1 MPKMDEWI
9 DETIKEPLTDSAK
22 QLYDQLNG
30 KTEDLKTLVNDN
42 PKKALSIMSIPAFLS
57 LFCLSL
63 NGLVDI
69 IFVSEC
75 GEGSLIGVGIIQSI
89 FTIMVGFGAGL
100 SVATNSSLSYAISK
114 YVSKKKVCKIVNN
127 SIILTLIIG
136 VMLSILLILILKP
149 LLMALHIHE
158 FALDDAFTYGYV
170 LFAGNVFFFFSSVI
184 PAILKAEGEIIKTTY
199 ALTST
204 SILNIILDYILI
216 KVLGYGV
223 FGAAIATVTCSA
235 ICGCILLYF
244 IIKSKNI
251 PFSFKSASVDFDF
264 EIMKKIISDA
274 LPVSFESIVLSLF
287 AFLANMIFNLLDSPI
302 NWAGFIASYRIYTF
316 AIMPIIAIAE
326 ANVTITAYLY
336 GQKNFDDIKNL
347 LKYELKIGC
356 FISII
361 LWVIIFVLK
370 DFIAG
375 LFVTDGNMMEME
387 AIKYALP
394 ILNVLLIIIPL
405 GLMSVS
411 ILQGLQEYKKSF
423 ILSTLRSVILEIL
436 FGFIGFLIFEDV
448 FMIYL
453 GIIFGGLLGCLIS
466 LYMSRKVINN
476 KIKEVANV
484 N

>member
-1 MPKMDEWI
+1 MNM
-9 DETIKEPLTDSAK
+9 
-22 QLYDQLNG
+22 
-30 KTEDLKTLVNDN
+30 
-42 PKKALSIMSIPAFLS
+42 
-57 LFCLSL
+57 
-63 NGLVDI
+63 
-69 IFVSEC
+69 
-75 GEGSLIGVGIIQSI
+75 
-89 FTIMVGFGAGL
+89 
-100 SVATNSSLSYAISK
+100 AIYNHFK
-114 YVSKKKVCKIVNN
+114 
-127 SIILTLIIG
+127 
-136 VMLSILLILILKP
+136 
-149 LLMALHIHE
+149 
-158 FALDDAFTYGYV
+158 
-170 LFAGNVFFFFSSVI
+170 
-184 PAILKAEGEIIKTTY
+184 EII
-199 ALTST
+199 
-204 SILNIILDYILI
+204 SI
-216 KVLGYGV
+216 
-223 FGAAIATVTCSA
+223 
-235 ICGCILLYF
+235 
-244 IIKSKNI
+244 
-251 PFSFKSASVDFDF
+251 
-264 EIMKKIISDA
+264 
-274 LPVSFESIVLSLF
+274 
-287 AFLANMIFNLLDSPI
+287 
-302 NWAGFIASYRIYTF
+302 R
-316 AIMPIIAIAE
+316 
-326 ANVTITAYLY
+326 
-336 GQKNFDDIKNL
+336 KNFDDIKNL

>member
-9 DETIKEPLTDSAK
+9 DETIKEPLTSSAK
-22 QLYDQLNG
+22 QIYDQLNG

-42 PKKALSIMSIPAFLS
+42 PKKALNLMSIPAFLS

-75 GEGSLIGVGIIQSI
+75 GEASLIGVGIIQSI
-89 FTIMVGFGAGL
+89 FTIMVGFGSGVA
-100 SVATNSSLSYAISK
+100 VATNSSLSYAISK
-114 YVSKKKVCKIVNN
+114 YVSNKNVCKIVDN
-127 SIILTLIIG
+127 SVVLTLIIG
-136 VMLSILLILILKP
+136 IILSILLILILKP
-149 LLMALHIHE
+149 LLIALHIPNIAINE
-158 FALDDAFTYGYV
+158 ALTYGYV
-170 LFAGNVFFFFSSVI
+170 LFAGNVFFFFSTVI

-199 ALTST
+199 AFAST

-223 FGAAIATVTCSA
+223 FGAAIATVICSA
-235 ICGCILLYF
+235 ICGCVLLYF
-244 IIKSKNI
+244 ITKSKNI
-251 PFSFKSASVDFDF
+251 HFSFKSASMDLDFQ
-264 EIMKKIISDA
+264 IMKKIVRDA

-287 AFLANMIFNLLDSPI
+287 GFLANMIFNLLDSSI
-302 NWAGFIASYRIYTF
+302 NWAGFIASYRVYTF
-316 AIMPIIAIAE
+316 AIMPIIAISE

-336 GQKNFDDIKNL
+336 GQKNFESIKNL

-356 FISII
+356 LISIV
-361 LWVIIFVLK
+361 LWIIIFLSK
-370 DFIAG
+370 NFITG
-375 LFVTDGNMMEME
+375 LFVTDGNMMETA
-387 AIKYALP
+387 AIRYALP
-394 ILNVLLIIIPL
+394 FLNLLLIIMPL
-405 GLMSVS
+405 GLISVS

-436 FGFIGFLIFEDV
+436 FGFIGVLIFENV

-453 GIIFGGLLGCLIS
+453 GIITGGLLGCLIS
-466 LYMSRKVINN
+466 LYMSRKVINT
-476 KIKEVANV
+476 KIKEVATV

>member
-1 MPKMDEWI
+1 M
-9 DETIKEPLTDSAK
+9 
-22 QLYDQLNG
+22 
-30 KTEDLKTLVNDN
+30 
-42 PKKALSIMSIPAFLS
+42 
-57 LFCLSL
+57 
-63 NGLVDI
+63 
-69 IFVSEC
+69 
-75 GEGSLIGVGIIQSI
+75 I
-89 FTIMVGFGAGL
+89 FT
-100 SVATNSSLSYAISK
+100 
-114 YVSKKKVCKIVNN
+114 
-127 SIILTLIIG
+127 
-136 VMLSILLILILKP
+136 
-149 LLMALHIHE
+149 
-158 FALDDAFTYGYV
+158 
-170 LFAGNVFFFFSSVI
+170 
-184 PAILKAEGEIIKTTY
+184 
-199 ALTST
+199 
-204 SILNIILDYILI
+204 
-216 KVLGYGV
+216 
-223 FGAAIATVTCSA
+223 
-235 ICGCILLYF
+235 
-244 IIKSKNI
+244 
-251 PFSFKSASVDFDF
+251 
-264 EIMKKIISDA
+264 
-274 LPVSFESIVLSLF
+274 
-287 AFLANMIFNLLDSPI
+287 LLDSPI

>member
-22 QLYDQLNG
+22 QIYDQLNG

-42 PKKALSIMSIPAFLS
+42 PKKALSVMSIPAFLS

-63 NGLVDI
+63 NGLVDV

-75 GEGSLIGVGIIQSI
+75 GEASLIGVGIIQSI
-89 FTIMVGFGAGL
+89 FTIMVGFGSGVA
-100 SVATNSSLSYAISK
+100 VATNSSLSYAISK
-114 YVSKKKVCKIVNN
+114 YVSNKNVCKIVDN
-127 SIILTLIIG
+127 SVVLTLIIG
-136 VMLSILLILILKP
+136 IILSILLILILKP
-149 LLMALHIHE
+149 LLIALHIPNIAINE
-158 FALDDAFTYGYV
+158 ALTYGYV
-170 LFAGNVFFFFSSVI
+170 LFAGNVFFFFSTVI

-199 ALTST
+199 AFAST

-223 FGAAIATVTCSA
+223 LGAAIATVICSV
-235 ICGCILLYF
+235 ICGCVLLYF
-244 IIKSKNI
+244 ITKSKNI
-251 PFSFKSASVDFDF
+251 HFSFKSASSNLDFQ
-264 EIMKKIISDA
+264 IMKKIINDA

-287 AFLANMIFNLLDSPI
+287 AFLANMIFNLLDSSI
-302 NWAGFIASYRIYTF
+302 NWAGFIASYRVYTF

-336 GQKNFDDIKNL
+336 GQKNFESIKNL

-356 FISII
+356 LISIV
-361 LWVIIFVLK
+361 LWIIIFLSK
-370 DFIAG
+370 NFITG

-387 AIKYALP
+387 AIEYALP
-394 ILNVLLIIIPL
+394 ILNVLLIIMPL
-405 GLMSVS
+405 GLISVS

-436 FGFIGFLIFEDV
+436 FGFIGVLIFENV

-453 GIIFGGLLGCLIS
+453 GIITGGLLGCLIS
-466 LYMSRKVINN
+466 LYMSRKVINT
-476 KIKEVANV
+476 KIKEVATV

>member
-22 QLYDQLNG
+22 QIYDQLNG

-42 PKKALSIMSIPAFLS
+42 PKKALSVMSIPAFLS

-63 NGLVDI
+63 NGLVDV

-75 GEGSLIGVGIIQSI
+75 GEASLIGVGIIQSI
-89 FTIMVGFGAGL
+89 FTIMVGFGSGVA
-100 SVATNSSLSYAISK
+100 VATNSSLSYAISK
-114 YVSKKKVCKIVNN
+114 YVSNKNVCKIVDN
-127 SIILTLIIG
+127 SVVLTLIIG
-136 VMLSILLILILKP
+136 IILSILLILILKP
-149 LLMALHIHE
+149 LLIALHIPNIAINE
-158 FALDDAFTYGYV
+158 ALTYGYV
-170 LFAGNVFFFFSSVI
+170 LFAGNVFFFFSTVI

-199 ALTST
+199 AFAST
-204 SILNIILDYILI
+204 SILNILLDYILI

-223 FGAAIATVTCSA
+223 LGAAIATVICSV
-235 ICGCILLYF
+235 ICGCVLLYF
-244 IIKSKNI
+244 ITKSKNI
-251 PFSFKSASVDFDF
+251 HFSFKSASSNLDFK
-264 EIMKKIISDA
+264 IMKKIINDA

-287 AFLANMIFNLLDSPI
+287 AFLANMIFNLLDSSI
-302 NWAGFIASYRIYTF
+302 NWAGFIASYRVYTF

-336 GQKNFDDIKNL
+336 GQKNFESIKNL

-356 FISII
+356 LISIV
-361 LWVIIFVLK
+361 LWIIIFLSK
-370 DFIAG
+370 NFITG

-387 AIKYALP
+387 AIEYALP
-394 ILNVLLIIIPL
+394 ILNVLLIIMPL
-405 GLMSVS
+405 GLISVS

-436 FGFIGFLIFEDV
+436 FGFIGVLIFENV

-453 GIIFGGLLGCLIS
+453 GIITGGLLGCLIS
-466 LYMSRKVINN
+466 LYMSRKVINT
-476 KIKEVANV
+476 KIKEVATV

>member
-22 QLYDQLNG
+22 QIYDQLNG

-42 PKKALSIMSIPAFLS
+42 PKKALSVMSIPAFLS

-75 GEGSLIGVGIIQSI
+75 GEASLIGVGIIQSI
-89 FTIMVGFGAGL
+89 FTIMVGFGSGVA
-100 SVATNSSLSYAISK
+100 VATNSSLSYAISK
-114 YVSKKKVCKIVNN
+114 YVSNKNVCKIVDN
-127 SIILTLIIG
+127 SVVLTLIIG
-136 VMLSILLILILKP
+136 IILSILLILILKP
-149 LLMALHIHE
+149 LLIALHIPNIAINE
-158 FALDDAFTYGYV
+158 ALTYGYV
-170 LFAGNVFFFFSSVI
+170 LFAGNVFFFFSTVI

-199 ALTST
+199 AFAST

-223 FGAAIATVTCSA
+223 LGAAIATVICSV
-235 ICGCILLYF
+235 ICGCVLLYF
-244 IIKSKNI
+244 ITKSKNI
-251 PFSFKSASVDFDF
+251 HFSFKSASSNLDFQ
-264 EIMKKIISDA
+264 IMKKIIHDA

-287 AFLANMIFNLLDSPI
+287 AFLANMIFNLLDSSI
-302 NWAGFIASYRIYTF
+302 NWAGFIASYRVYTF

-336 GQKNFDDIKNL
+336 GQKNFESIKNL

-356 FISII
+356 LISIV
-361 LWVIIFVLK
+361 LWIIIFLSK
-370 DFIAG
+370 NFITG

-387 AIKYALP
+387 AIEYALP
-394 ILNVLLIIIPL
+394 ILNVLLIIMPL
-405 GLMSVS
+405 GLISVS

-436 FGFIGFLIFEDV
+436 FGFIGVLIFENV

-453 GIIFGGLLGCLIS
+453 GIITGGLLGCLIS
-466 LYMSRKVINN
+466 LYMSRKVINT
-476 KIKEVANV
+476 KIKEVATV

>member
-9 DETIKEPLTDSAK
+9 DETIKEPLVNSAK
-22 QLYDQLNG
+22 QIYDQLNG
-30 KTEDLKTLVNDN
+30 KTEDLKTLVQDN
-42 PKKALSIMSIPAFLS
+42 PKKALSLMSIPSFLS

-75 GEGSLIGVGIIQSI
+75 GEASLIGVGIIQSI
-89 FTIMVGFGAGL
+89 FTIMVGFGSGVA
-100 SVATNSSLSYAISK
+100 VATNSSLSYAISK
-114 YVSKKKVCKIVNN
+114 YVSNKNVCKIVDN
-127 SIILTLIIG
+127 SVVLTLIIG
-136 VMLSILLILILKP
+136 IILSILLILILKP
-149 LLMALHIHE
+149 LLIALHIPNIAINE
-158 FALDDAFTYGYV
+158 ALTYGYV
-170 LFAGNVFFFFSSVI
+170 LFAGNVFFFFSTVI

-199 ALTST
+199 AFAST

-223 FGAAIATVTCSA
+223 LGAAIATVICSV
-235 ICGCILLYF
+235 ICGCVLLYF
-244 IIKSKNI
+244 ITKSKNI
-251 PFSFKSASVDFDF
+251 HFSFKSASSDLDFQ
-264 EIMKKIISDA
+264 IMKKIIKDA

-287 AFLANMIFNLLDSPI
+287 GFLANMIFNLLDSSI
-302 NWAGFIASYRIYTF
+302 NWAGFIASYRVYTF

-336 GQKNFDDIKNL
+336 GQKNFESIKNL

-356 FISII
+356 LISIV
-361 LWVIIFVLK
+361 LWIIIFLSK
-370 DFIAG
+370 NFITG
-375 LFVTDGNMMEME
+375 LFVTDGNMMERE
-387 AIKYALP
+387 AIEYALP
-394 ILNVLLIIIPL
+394 ILNVLLIIMPL
-405 GLMSVS
+405 GLISVS

-436 FGFIGFLIFEDV
+436 FGFIGVLIFENV

-453 GIIFGGLLGCLIS
+453 GIITGGLLGCLIS
-466 LYMSRKVINN
+466 LYMSRKVINT